1 MTMSRLIVK
10 ALLHDIIS
18 PNISISRTF
27 SVVEIKGHNLNSLK
41 RFISHVIQMG
51 VSENDGTPKSSI
63 LIGCSFINHP
73 FWGIPIFG
81 NTQIVRQDEARSAP
95 KLFLQHP

>member
-10 ALLHDIIS
+10 ALLQDIIS

-41 RFISHVIQMG
+41 RNITDVI
-51 VSENDGTPKSSI
+51 
-63 LIGCSFINHP
+63 
-73 FWGIPIFG
+73 
-81 NTQIVRQDEARSAP
+81 QIVRQDEARSAP